1 MDWRPEMRFLI
12 LGGTFN
18 PIHIGHLIL
27 AEELAVEF
35 GYGKVLLVPSLQ
47 PPHKVLAD
55 DPGPEARLTML
66 RAAVSSDPLFVV
78 ETCELDRGGVS
89 YTVDTLDHIIGAY
102 DMVGKPG
109 LVIGDDLASGFP
121 FWRDPEGIV
130 ARSDLILARR
140 SGCMPEVFA
149 YPCRFASNLLIP
161 VSSTLVRQRVAS
173 GGAWRHLVPDG
184 VAACITARHLYGLE
198 AH

>member
-1 MDWRPEMRFLI
+1 MKFLI
-12 LGGTFN
+12 LGGAFN

-35 GYGKVLLVPSLQ
+35 GYDRVLLVPSFQ

-55 DPGPEARLTML
+55 DPGPDARLAML
-66 RAAVSSDPLFVV
+66 KAAVSSDPLFVV
-78 ETCELDRGGVS
+78 ETCELERGGVS
-89 YTVDTLDHIIGAY
+89 YTVDTLDFLNAAY
-102 DMVGKPG
+102 SMDGRPG

-130 ARSDLILARR
+130 ARAELILARR
-140 SGCMPEVFA
+140 SGCMPEAFA
-149 YPCRFASNLLIP
+149 YPHRFASNLLIP
-161 VSSTLVRQRVAS
+161 VSSTLVRQRVSA

-184 VAACITARHLYGLE
+184 VAAYIAAQRLYGH
-198 AH
+198 A